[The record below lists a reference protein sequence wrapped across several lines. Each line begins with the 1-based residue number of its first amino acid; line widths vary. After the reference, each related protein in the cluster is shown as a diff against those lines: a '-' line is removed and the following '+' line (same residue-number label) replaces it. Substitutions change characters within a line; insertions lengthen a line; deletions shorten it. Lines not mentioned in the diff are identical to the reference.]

1 MRRSSENYQR
11 HWEINTASDS
21 FCLTD
26 REFGADSRF
35 FFFYPNTSRV
45 REPSSPSKVALQ
57 RAVFWVFWCPSNLLR
72 SFYIYN
78 CTMFQRLFLIVVLAI
93 AAISATEVCCCVFF
107 DSNTSCVLHSLIT
120 VSPFQ
125 FYRLL
130 ESFPVFLDRQNY
142 LPPPVY
148 SLVVSMPKSKRSRE
162 IEKTWENFRLPE
174 SVEPAEERSWRR
186 HRHPKLAKRKTN
198 SSRNALSPGRM
209 PTKSRN
215 KYSYELPK
223 LCWHC
228 KLGFISLWLRCFG
241 TKSKL
246 LGHYFVV

>member
-1 MRRSSENYQR
+1 MTSPQVKFVVKPLTLMIYVSWSLRRSSENYQR

-93 AAISATEVCCCVFF
+93 AAISATEVCCCVF
-107 DSNTSCVLHSLIT
+107 STRIL
-120 VSPFQ
+120 
-125 FYRLL
+125 
-130 ESFPVFLDRQNY
+130 
-142 LPPPVY
+142 PVY
-148 SLVVSMPKSKRSRE
+148 FTRSSPSLLSNFTGFWSRSQSFQIGRT
-162 IEKTWENFRLPE
+162 IYLHQFIRLSYQCQKAKDQEK
-174 SVEPAEERSWRR
+174 
-186 HRHPKLAKRKTN
+186 
-198 SSRNALSPGRM
+198 
-209 PTKSRN
+209 
-215 KYSYELPK
+215 
-223 LCWHC
+223 
-228 KLGFISLWLRCFG
+228 
-241 TKSKL
+241 
-246 LGHYFVV
+246 